1 MSVSSHTKKVSA
13 QHCSWV
19 IEAIRKG
26 GIYIQDRAGRI
37 EIIHGRRGGRTCR
50 AKMTKPQIND
60 VLDVLYSEGKIIF
73 ASAGARPTLHEMTAN
88 DRARLQAAKN
98 DHPSSRFYRPSLA
111 VLT

>member
-1 MSVSSHTKKVSA
+1 MSSHTKKVSA

-19 IEAIRKG
+19 TGAIREG
-26 GIYIQDRAGRI
+26 GIYAKDREGQVDI
-37 EIIHGRRGGRTCR
+37 VYRRLGGGTCR

-60 VLDVLYSEGKIIF
+60 VLDVLYAEGKIIF
-73 ASAGARPTLHEMTAN
+73 APSSGARPILREMTAN